1 MAKTTLGVDHAPSGF
16 PWVVVT
22 EAVASEVAV
31 EASVAVASE
40 AEALAEAGS
49 ISLEFRVQSLEKN
62 MSEPIIEIKN
72 AAIFQRENL
81 VLSNVNLTLH
91 RGEFIYLIG
100 RTGSGKSSLLKTL
113 YGELPAR
120 DGIVRVAGYDLTQL
134 KRKDIPYLR
143 RKIGI
148 VFQDFQLLFDRSVE
162 KNLEFVLGATGWTE
176 KAEISRRI
184 DEVLAKV
191 GLSDKRKSMPHQMSG
206 GEQQGVAIARALL
219 NEPDVILA
227 DEPTGNL
234 DPDTTLE
241 VMKLLRNISENGTAV
256 LMATHNYT
264 LMQKYPSR
272 IANCKNG
279 TVICSEME

>member
-1 MAKTTLGVDHAPSGF
+1 MRRQIALQAVNKCCRRWTIIIGTPF
-16 PWVVVT
+16 PK
-22 EAVASEVAV
+22 
-31 EASVAVASE
+31 
-40 AEALAEAGS
+40 G
-49 ISLEFRVQSLEKN
+49 ISKDSY

-279 TVICSEME
+279 TVVCSEME

>member
-1 MAKTTLGVDHAPSGF
+1 MIKTRKTPF
-16 PWVVVT
+16 PK
-22 EAVASEVAV
+22 
-31 EASVAVASE
+31 
-40 AEALAEAGS
+40 G
-49 ISLEFRVQSLEKN
+49 ISKDNN

-72 AAIFQRENL
+72 ASIFQQENL

-91 RGEFIYLIG
+91 KGEFIYLIG

-120 DGIVRVAGYDLTQL
+120 DGLFRVAGYDLTTL
-134 KRKDIPYLR
+134 RKKDIPYLR

-148 VFQDFQLLFDRSVE
+148 VFQDFQLLSDRSVE
-162 KNLEFVLGATGWTE
+162 KNLSFVLGATGWTDPV
-176 KAEISRRI
+176 EISKRI
-184 DEVLAKV
+184 DEVLAMV

-206 GEQQGVAIARALL
+206 GEQQGIA
-219 NEPDVILA
+219 ILA

-241 VMKLLRNISENGTAV
+241 VMKLLRNISESGTAV

-279 TVICSEME
+279 TVVCSDME

>member
-1 MAKTTLGVDHAPSGF
+1 ML
-16 PWVVVT
+16 
-22 EAVASEVAV
+22 
-31 EASVAVASE
+31 
-40 AEALAEAGS
+40 
-49 ISLEFRVQSLEKN
+49 
-62 MSEPIIEIKN
+62 EPIIEIRN
-72 AAIFQRENL
+72 ASIFQRENL

-91 RGEFIYLIG
+91 KGEFIYLIG

-120 DGIVRVAGYDLTQL
+120 DGIVNVAGYDLTKL
-134 KRKDIPYLR
+134 KKKDIPYLR

-191 GLSDKRKSMPHQMSG
+191 GLGDKRKSMPHQMSG

-219 NEPDVILA
+219 NAPDVIIA

-241 VMKLLRNISENGTAV
+241 VMKLLRRISENGTAV

-272 IANCKNG
+272 IANCNNG
-279 TVICSEME
+279 TVVCSEME

>member
-1 MAKTTLGVDHAPSGF
+1 
-16 PWVVVT
+16 
-22 EAVASEVAV
+22 
-31 EASVAVASE
+31 
-40 AEALAEAGS
+40 
-49 ISLEFRVQSLEKN
+49 

-72 AAIFQRENL
+72 ASIFQGENL
-81 VLSNVNLTLH
+81 VLSDVNLTLNK
-91 RGEFIYLIG
+91 GEFIYLIG

-120 DGIVRVAGYDLTQL
+120 DGIVRVAGYDLTKL
-134 KRKDIPYLR
+134 RKKDIPYLR

-184 DEVLAKV
+184 DEVLAIV
-191 GLSDKRKSMPHQMSG
+191 GLSNKRKSMPHQMSG
-206 GEQQGVAIARALL
+206 GEQQGIAIARALL
-219 NEPDVILA
+219 NDPDVIIA

-241 VMKLLRNISENGTAV
+241 VMKLLRRISENGTAV

-272 IANCKNG
+272 IANCNNG

>member
-1 MAKTTLGVDHAPSGF
+1 
-16 PWVVVT
+16 
-22 EAVASEVAV
+22 
-31 EASVAVASE
+31 
-40 AEALAEAGS
+40 
-49 ISLEFRVQSLEKN
+49 
-62 MSEPIIEIKN
+62 MSEPIIELKN
-72 AAIFQRENL
+72 ASIFQRENL
-81 VLSNVNLTLH
+81 VLANVNLTLNK
-91 RGEFIYLIG
+91 GEFCYLIG

-134 KRKDIPYLR
+134 RKKDTPYLR

-162 KNLEFVLGATGWTE
+162 KNLEFVLKATGWRE
-176 KAEISRRI
+176 PEEISKRI
-184 DEVLAKV
+184 HEVLLMV
-191 GLSDKRKSMPHQMSG
+191 GLADKRKVMPHRLSG

-219 NEPDVILA
+219 NHPDVILA

-234 DPDTTLE
+234 DPDTTLD
-241 VMKLLRNISENGTAV
+241 VMKLLRRISENGQAV

-279 TVICSEME
+279 TVVCSEME

>member
-1 MAKTTLGVDHAPSGF
+1 MA
-16 PWVVVT
+16 
-22 EAVASEVAV
+22 
-31 EASVAVASE
+31 
-40 AEALAEAGS
+40 
-49 ISLEFRVQSLEKN
+49 
-62 MSEPIIEIKN
+62 EPIIELKN
-72 AAIFQRENL
+72 ASVFQRENL
-81 VLSNVNLTLH
+81 VLSGVNLTIH
-91 RGEFIYLIG
+91 KGEFVYLIG

-120 DGIVRVAGYDLTQL
+120 DGIVNVAGFDLTNL
-134 KRKDIPYLR
+134 NKKDIPYLR

-148 VFQDFQLLFDRSVE
+148 VFQDFQLLSDRTVE
-162 KNLEFVLGATGWTE
+162 KNLEFVLGATGWQE
-176 KAEISRRI
+176 PNEISKRI
-184 DEVLAKV
+184 DEVLDLV
-191 GLSDKRKSMPHQMSG
+191 GLADKRKSMPHQMSG

-219 NEPDVILA
+219 NDPVVILA

-241 VMKLLRNISENGTAV
+241 VMKLMRRISENGQAV

-272 IANCKNG
+272 IANCMNG

>member
-1 MAKTTLGVDHAPSGF
+1 
-16 PWVVVT
+16 
-22 EAVASEVAV
+22 
-31 EASVAVASE
+31 
-40 AEALAEAGS
+40 
-49 ISLEFRVQSLEKN
+49 
-62 MSEPIIEIKN
+62 MSEPIIEIRN
-72 AAIFQRENL
+72 ASIFQRENL
-81 VLSNVNLTLH
+81 VLSGVNLTLH
-91 RGEFIYLIG
+91 KGEFIYLIG

-120 DGIVRVAGYDLTQL
+120 DGTFRVAGYDLTKL

-162 KNLEFVLGATGWTE
+162 KNLEFVLGATGWTD

-191 GLSDKRKSMPHQMSG
+191 GLADKRKSMPHQMSG

-241 VMKLLRNISENGTAV
+241 VMKLLRQISENGTAV

-279 TVICSEME
+279 TVVCSEME

>member
-1 MAKTTLGVDHAPSGF
+1 
-16 PWVVVT
+16 
-22 EAVASEVAV
+22 
-31 EASVAVASE
+31 
-40 AEALAEAGS
+40 
-49 ISLEFRVQSLEKN
+49 

-162 KNLEFVLGATGWTE
+162 KNLGFVLGATGWTE

>member
-1 MAKTTLGVDHAPSGF
+1 MA
-16 PWVVVT
+16 
-22 EAVASEVAV
+22 
-31 EASVAVASE
+31 
-40 AEALAEAGS
+40 
-49 ISLEFRVQSLEKN
+49 
-62 MSEPIIEIKN
+62 EPIIEIRN
-72 AAIFQRENL
+72 ASIFQQENL
-81 VLSNVNLTLH
+81 VLSNVNLTLNK
-91 RGEFIYLIG
+91 GEFIYLIG

-134 KRKDIPYLR
+134 RKKDIPYLR

-148 VFQDFQLLFDRSVE
+148 VFQDFQLLFDRTVE
-162 KNLEFVLGATGWTE
+162 KNLEFVLGATGWKE
-176 KAEISRRI
+176 PNEISNRI

-191 GLSDKRKSMPHQMSG
+191 GLADKRKSMPHQLSG
-206 GEQQGVAIARALL
+206 GEQQGIAIARALL
-219 NEPDVILA
+219 NDPDVIIA

-241 VMKLLRNISENGTAV
+241 VMKLLRRISENGTAV

-272 IANCKNG
+272 IANCNNG

>member
-1 MAKTTLGVDHAPSGF
+1 
-16 PWVVVT
+16 
-22 EAVASEVAV
+22 
-31 EASVAVASE
+31 
-40 AEALAEAGS
+40 
-49 ISLEFRVQSLEKN
+49 
-62 MSEPIIEIKN
+62 MSEPIIEIRN
-72 AAIFQRENL
+72 ASIFQQENL
-81 VLSNVNLTLH
+81 VLSNVNLTLNK
-91 RGEFIYLIG
+91 GEFIYLIG

-120 DGIVRVAGYDLTQL
+120 DGIVRVAGYDLTKL
-134 KRKDIPYLR
+134 KKKEIPYLR

-184 DEVLAKV
+184 DEVLDKV
-191 GLSDKRKSMPHQMSG
+191 GLSDKRYSMPHQMSG
-206 GEQQGVAIARALL
+206 GEQQGIAIARALL
-219 NEPDVILA
+219 NDPDVILA

-234 DPDTTLE
+234 DPDTTLD
-241 VMKLLRNISENGTAV
+241 VIKLLRNISENGQAV

-279 TVICSEME
+279 TVICSDME

>member
-1 MAKTTLGVDHAPSGF
+1 
-16 PWVVVT
+16 
-22 EAVASEVAV
+22 
-31 EASVAVASE
+31 
-40 AEALAEAGS
+40 
-49 ISLEFRVQSLEKN
+49 
-62 MSEPIIEIKN
+62 MSDPIIELKN
-72 AAIFQRENL
+72 ASIFQRENL

-91 RGEFIYLIG
+91 KGEFIYLIG

-120 DGIVRVAGYDLTQL
+120 DSIFKVAGYDLTTL

-148 VFQDFQLLFDRSVE
+148 VFQDFQLLSDRTVE
-162 KNLEFVLGATGWTE
+162 KNLSFVLGATGWTD
-176 KAEISRRI
+176 AIEISNRI
-184 DEVLAKV
+184 DEVLSMV
-191 GLSDKRKSMPHQMSG
+191 GLADKRKSMPHQMSG

-219 NEPDVILA
+219 NAPDVILA

-234 DPDTTLE
+234 DPDTTLD

-279 TVICSEME
+279 TVVCSNME

>member
-1 MAKTTLGVDHAPSGF
+1 LIPTIPKTNNQQLNNPTLNTS
-16 PWVVVT
+16 T
-22 EAVASEVAV
+22 Y
-31 EASVAVASE
+31 
-40 AEALAEAGS
+40 
-49 ISLEFRVQSLEKN
+49 

-72 AAIFQRENL
+72 ASIFQRENL
-81 VLSNVNLTLH
+81 VLSDVNLTLNQ
-91 RGEFIYLIG
+91 GEFIYLIG

-120 DGIVRVAGYDLTQL
+120 DGYFHMAGYDLTKL
-134 KRKDIPYLR
+134 RRKDIPYLR

-162 KNLEFVLGATGWTE
+162 KNLEFVLKATGWTD
-176 KAEISRRI
+176 ANEISNRI
-184 DEVLAKV
+184 DEVLDKV
-191 GLSDKRKSMPHQMSG
+191 GLTDKRKVMPHRMSG

-234 DPDTTLE
+234 DPDTTLD
-241 VMKLLRNISENGTAV
+241 VMKLMRSISENGTAV

>member
-1 MAKTTLGVDHAPSGF
+1 
-16 PWVVVT
+16 
-22 EAVASEVAV
+22 
-31 EASVAVASE
+31 
-40 AEALAEAGS
+40 
-49 ISLEFRVQSLEKN
+49 
-62 MSEPIIEIKN
+62 MSDPIIELRN
-72 AAIFQRENL
+72 ASIFQRENL
-81 VLSNVNLTLH
+81 VLSDVNLTLNK
-91 RGEFIYLIG
+91 GEFIYLIG

-120 DGIVRVAGYDLTQL
+120 DGIVHVAGYDLTRL
-134 KRKDIPYLR
+134 RRREIPYLR

-148 VFQDFQLLFDRSVE
+148 VFQDFQLLFDRNVE

-176 KAEISRRI
+176 KNEISRRI
-184 DEVLAKV
+184 DEVLDKV

-227 DEPTGNL
+227 DEPTTL
-234 DPDTTLE
+234 D

-279 TVICSEME
+279 TVVCSEME

>member
-1 MAKTTLGVDHAPSGF
+1 
-16 PWVVVT
+16 
-22 EAVASEVAV
+22 
-31 EASVAVASE
+31 
-40 AEALAEAGS
+40 
-49 ISLEFRVQSLEKN
+49 
-62 MSEPIIEIKN
+62 MSEPIIELKN
-72 AAIFQRENL
+72 ASIFQRENL
-81 VLSNVNLTLH
+81 VLANVNLTLNK
-91 RGEFIYLIG
+91 GEFCYLIG

-134 KRKDIPYLR
+134 RKKDIPYLR

-162 KNLEFVLGATGWTE
+162 KNLEFVLKATGWRE
-176 KAEISRRI
+176 PEEISKRI
-184 DEVLAKV
+184 HEVLLMV
-191 GLSDKRKSMPHQMSG
+191 GLADKRKVMPHRLSG

-219 NEPDVILA
+219 NHPNVILA

-234 DPDTTLE
+234 DPDTTLD
-241 VMKLLRNISENGTAV
+241 VMKLLRRISENGQAV

-279 TVICSEME
+279 TVVCSEME

>member
-1 MAKTTLGVDHAPSGF
+1 MA
-16 PWVVVT
+16 
-22 EAVASEVAV
+22 
-31 EASVAVASE
+31 
-40 AEALAEAGS
+40 
-49 ISLEFRVQSLEKN
+49 
-62 MSEPIIEIKN
+62 EPIIEIRN
-72 AAIFQRENL
+72 ASIFQRENL
-81 VLSNVNLTLH
+81 VLSDVNLTLNK
-91 RGEFIYLIG
+91 GEFIYLIG

-134 KRKDIPYLR
+134 RRKDIPYLR

-219 NEPDVILA
+219 NDPDVILA

-241 VMKLLRNISENGTAV
+241 VMKLLRRISENGQAV

-272 IANCKNG
+272 IANCMNG

>member
-1 MAKTTLGVDHAPSGF
+1 
-16 PWVVVT
+16 
-22 EAVASEVAV
+22 
-31 EASVAVASE
+31 
-40 AEALAEAGS
+40 
-49 ISLEFRVQSLEKN
+49 
-62 MSEPIIEIKN
+62 MSDPIIELKN
-72 AAIFQRENL
+72 ASIFQRENP

-91 RGEFIYLIG
+91 KGEFVYLIG

-113 YGELPAR
+113 YGELPAL
-120 DGIVRVAGYDLTQL
+120 DGTFKVAGYDLTKL
-134 KRKDIPYLR
+134 KKKDIPYLR

-148 VFQDFQLLFDRSVE
+148 VFQDFQLLFDRTVE
-162 KNLEFVLGATGWTE
+162 KNLSFVLGATGWTDSV
-176 KAEISRRI
+176 EISKRI
-184 DEVLAKV
+184 DEVLSMV

-219 NEPDVILA
+219 NAPDVILA

-234 DPDTTLE
+234 DPDTTLD
-241 VMKLLRNISENGTAV
+241 VMKLLRRISENGQAV

-279 TVICSEME
+279 TVVCSEME

>member
-1 MAKTTLGVDHAPSGF
+1 MA
-16 PWVVVT
+16 
-22 EAVASEVAV
+22 
-31 EASVAVASE
+31 
-40 AEALAEAGS
+40 
-49 ISLEFRVQSLEKN
+49 
-62 MSEPIIEIKN
+62 EPIIEIRN
-72 AAIFQRENL
+72 ASIFQKENL
-81 VLSNVNLTLH
+81 VLSDVNLTLNK
-91 RGEFIYLIG
+91 GEFIYLIG

-134 KRKDIPYLR
+134 RKKDIPYLR

-148 VFQDFQLLFDRSVE
+148 VFQDFQLLFDRTVE
-162 KNLEFVLGATGWTE
+162 KNLEFVLGATGWKE
-176 KAEISRRI
+176 PKEISNRI

-191 GLSDKRKSMPHQMSG
+191 GLADKRKSMPHQLSG
-206 GEQQGVAIARALL
+206 GEQQGIAIARALL
-219 NEPDVILA
+219 NDPDVIIA

-241 VMKLLRNISENGTAV
+241 VMKLLRRISENGTAV

-272 IANCKNG
+272 IANCNNG